1 MQCPYGA
8 DPGATFRRVVWLDAQ
23 SLELGAEFVE
33 LVIGADLGREPVK
46 LLCHPQGLVTTA
58 RTYTHV
64 VADEREIDY
73 LQLFLRPGEVGIAK
87 RIACNPAARSEMI
100 ASPPTAAKGGEMK
113 RPLLVVAAALLI
125 AASMAGAVVA
135 AQPHHFKGTFSDSF
149 VVPAGERCDFDER
162 ISFTLVFNDIVFG
175 DVNDP
180 RQVISHMKAFVS
192 HTNLK
197 TGYTLT
203 ERDNI
208 VQILNF
214 ERGVGMTMGII
225 WKLRTPEGK
234 LVFVQV
240 GRVTYT
246 LDGEVLT
253 ITPHLLPE
261 NAAPIVCGL
270 LGGKAV

>member
-1 MQCPYGA
+1 
-8 DPGATFRRVVWLDAQ
+8 
-23 SLELGAEFVE
+23 
-33 LVIGADLGREPVK
+33 
-46 LLCHPQGLVTTA
+46 
-58 RTYTHV
+58 
-64 VADEREIDY
+64 
-73 LQLFLRPGEVGIAK
+73 
-87 RIACNPAARSEMI
+87 
-100 ASPPTAAKGGEMK
+100 MK
-113 RPLLVVAAALLI
+113 RPLLAVAAALLI
-125 AASMAGAVVA
+125 AASMAGAALA

-175 DVNDP
+175 DVDDP
-180 RQVISHMKAFVS
+180 RKVISHMKAFVS

-197 TGYTLT
+197 TNYTLT
-203 ERDNI
+203 ELDNV

-246 LDGEVLT
+246 LDGDVLT